1 MVAVGGLLFA
11 IFQLGGGS
19 NGDDPDELQPEPPAV
34 TTDGPPD
41 QLPPPEP
48 GERTELEPTTGGDE
62 ERASLASQDY
72 FSNVLTGLVLTVD
85 KRPVEDAEVTLT
97 RSGPAAMFFQNDPQD
112 RSKDRTVKTDAKGS
126 YRFNNVEPFERY
138 GLEVVAEGYST
149 ATASNVAVDVEG
161 TFTEPPIILTT
172 GAMLYGRVEDSG
184 KNLVPDAVLHLD
196 GSFYRPGAEP
206 GPDRLSAVSDSAG
219 HYEILNVPPGNR
231 SLTVMADGY
240 ANVQVGGLVFRG
252 DQSVERNIT
261 LEIAERISGTV
272 VSQSGAPV
280 PEADVLAMSFSN
292 SNRQCREG
300 VKTDERG
307 QFTLERLAA
316 GQYTIAVKADG
327 YRPGHESR
335 VKTGES
341 NLIIELVEQPTINGR
356 VVAIDTGQPV
366 PKYKVRIRQ
375 TYPQTPLTTP
385 IGTEETFTKEDGSF
399 SLTSPGQASY
409 VVQATAD
416 GYAPSYSDTFR
427 VTQGQSV
434 NGILVTLT
442 TGGSITGTVIGSDGP
457 VPRALVTTH
466 DNTWSNSLFDQALG
480 DEFPTNAT
488 LRTARGNKEGMF
500 KVGGLK
506 AETYQIRIKAPGYC
520 EYVKQDIL
528 VKEGVATQVDGIVL
542 TRGGKIT
549 GKVLNAAGE
558 PTVAN
563 VSLMPDGRQ
572 PGMPRRYKVK
582 SGADGNYVLA
592 NIHPGAYKLTASSG
606 RGDGDFLGQF
616 QSEKNSM
623 KQVTVSDGQD
633 LRFDLQLG
641 N

>member
-11 IFQLGGGS
+11 IFRLGGGS
-19 NGDDPDELQPEPPAV
+19 NGDEQGLQPEPPEVAQ
-34 TTDGPPD
+34 TDPTPGH
-41 QLPPPEP
+41 LPPPDP
-48 GERTELEPTTGGDE
+48 GQRTELEPTTGGDE

-72 FSNVLTGLVLTVD
+72 FSNVLTGTVVTND
-85 KRPVEDAEVTLT
+85 QRPVESAQVTLT

-138 GLEVVAEGYST
+138 ALEVVAEGYS
-149 ATASNVAVDVEG
+149 AASVSNVNIDIEG

-196 GSFYRPGAEP
+196 GSFYRPGTEA
-206 GPDRLSAVSDSAG
+206 GPDRLSAVSDNG
-219 HYEILNVPPGNR
+219 GQYEVLNVPPGNR
-231 SLTVMADGY
+231 SLIVMADGY

-252 DQSVERNIT
+252 DEPIERNIT
-261 LEIAERISGTV
+261 LEIAERIAGTV
-272 VSQSGAPV
+272 LSQAGAPV
-280 PEADVLAMSFSN
+280 PDADVLAMSFSN

-300 VKTDERG
+300 TKTDERG

-316 GQYTIAVKADG
+316 GQYTIAVKANG
-327 YRPGHESR
+327 FRPGHESR

-341 NLIIELVEQPTINGR
+341 GLIIELVQQATVEGR

-366 PKYKVRIRQ
+366 AQYKVRLRQ
-375 TYPQTPLTTP
+375 TYPQTPVTTA
-385 IGTEETFTKEDGSF
+385 IGIEETFAEENGSF
-399 SLTSPGQASY
+399 SLTSVQPGTY
-409 VVQATAD
+409 LVQAVAN

-427 VTQGQSV
+427 ITQGQSV
-434 NGILVTLT
+434 KGIIVTLT
-442 TGGSITGTVIGSDGP
+442 AGGSITGTVVGPDGP
-457 VPRALVTTH
+457 VPRALITTH

-488 LRTARGNKEGMF
+488 QRTARGNDKGVF

-506 AETYQIRIKAPGYC
+506 SETYQVRIKASGYC

-528 VKEGVATQVDGIVL
+528 VKEGVATQLDGIVL
-542 TRGGKIT
+542 IRGGTIT

-558 PTVAN
+558 PAVAN

-582 SGADGNYVLA
+582 SNADGNYVLA
-592 NIHPGAYKLTASSG
+592 NIHPGAYKLTASAG
-606 RGDGDFLGQF
+606 RGGGDFLGQL
-616 QSEKNSM
+616 QNQQGSM
-623 KQVTVSDGQD
+623 KQVTVSDGQE